1 MGRVRRDWKGKEREE
16 SCIWFLQDFLITVGG
31 GLYNLTCVISNI
43 DNLQT
48 PINIPSPPP
57 APDYF
62 LRAAAAVP

>member
-43 DNLQT
+43 DNLRT

-62 LRAAAAVP
+62 